1 MKIQINK
8 KIAYEK
14 FMFLEEGQLFSIDD
28 LYNEKDKTLK
38 RYFIK
43 INPITIPNELKPK
56 DNTDIVNFGYGYA
69 VDLESGDFTIIKLD
83 KNVILE
89 NGYLMLED

>member
-14 FMFLEEGQLFSIDD
+14 FMFLDEGQLFSINN
-28 LYNEKDKTLK
+28 LYSETDKSIK

-43 INPITIPNELKPK
+43 INPKNIPVNLKPS
-56 DNTDIVNFGYGYA
+56 DAIDYFSCGYA
-69 VDLESGDFTIIKLD
+69 VNLESGEFTVVKLD
-83 KNVILE
+83 TKVILE
-89 NGYLMLED
+89 NGYLMLEE